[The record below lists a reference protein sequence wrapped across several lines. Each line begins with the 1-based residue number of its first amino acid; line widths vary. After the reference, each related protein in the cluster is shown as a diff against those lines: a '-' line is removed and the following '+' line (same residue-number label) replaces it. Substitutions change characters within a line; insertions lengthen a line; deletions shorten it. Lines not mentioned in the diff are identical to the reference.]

1 MISTMMRENFIL
13 FLLLLFSRH
22 NGFLKSRFEG
32 GQEGGRVTV
41 EMQYY
46 FENPAM
52 PYYFFIIARYRRR
65 ARGRARHCTKSV
77 ETKNPADKALL

>member
-41 EMQYY
+41 KIQYNY
-46 FENPAM
+46 RIPQ
-52 PYYFFIIARYRRR
+52 FFIIARFEGR